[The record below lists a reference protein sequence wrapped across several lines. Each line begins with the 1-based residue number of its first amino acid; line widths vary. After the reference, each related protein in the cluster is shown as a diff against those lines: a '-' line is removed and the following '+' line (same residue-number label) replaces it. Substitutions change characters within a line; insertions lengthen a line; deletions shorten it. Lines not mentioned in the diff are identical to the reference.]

1 MRIGVAGIGKMGAA
15 IAARLMEV
23 GHEVAV
29 WNRTP
34 DKAKAVAGATAVA
47 TPSDLARRSEAVITI
62 LTDGAAIDAVYNG
75 PAGLLSGDVTGKL
88 FIEMSTVP
96 PKVETA
102 LAPKVEA
109 KNAVFVECPVGGSTT
124 PARQGKLLGL
134 LGGDAAAAARALPIL
149 NQLCRK
155 VEHCGP
161 VGAGSSMKLAI
172 NLPLMVAWQAYGE
185 AFAIARDV
193 GWEPKRLLD
202 LFVESNGANNG
213 LKMRADMIVAMMEN
227 RDPGPTTFNIA
238 DAVKDLRTMVDTGA
252 AKGADMPATRAALSA
267 FEEANKRGLGGG
279 DGARQAVYWA
289 SRARAITSQRFS
301 FTQRIG
307 ATMSVIS
314 LSQASTIVDVALK
327 KARDTNLAPLT
338 VAVLDA
344 GGHLVAFKREDKSGL
359 LRYDIAYGKAW
370 GALGMGFGSRTL
382 ATRAGKTP
390 QFFTMLAAAS
400 GGRMVTN
407 PGGVLIRDAGGNV
420 IGACG
425 ISGDTSDKDE
435 MCAIAGIEAAGLK
448 ADPGAD

>member
-1 MRIGVAGIGKMGAA
+1 VSAYGIAPRAEQAAFSPRADRLSSAPRRNVAGERRMRIGIAGIGKMGAA

-23 GHEVAV
+23 GHDVTV

-34 DKAKAVAGATAVA
+34 DKAKAVAGANVAA
-47 TPSDLARRSEAVITI
+47 TPAELAQRSEAVITI
-62 LTDGAAIDAVYNG
+62 LTDGAAIEAVYHG
-75 PAGLLSGDVTGKL
+75 PSGLLSGDIKGRL

-102 LAPKVEA
+102 LGPKVEA
-109 KNAVFVECPVGGSTT
+109 KGAVFVECPVGGSTA

-134 LGGDAAAAARALPIL
+134 LGGNDSAAARALPIL

-193 GWEPKRLLD
+193 GWEPKRLLE

-252 AKGADMPATRAALSA
+252 AKGADMPATKAALAA
-267 FEEANKRGLGGG
+267 FEEANKKGLGGG
-279 DGARQAVYWA
+279 DGSQQSVYWA
-289 SRARAITSQRFS
+289 SR
-301 FTQRIG
+301 
-307 ATMSVIS
+307 
-314 LSQASTIVDVALK
+314 
-327 KARDTNLAPLT
+327 
-338 VAVLDA
+338 
-344 GGHLVAFKREDKSGL
+344 KR
-359 LRYDIAYGKAW
+359 
-370 GALGMGFGSRTL
+370 
-382 ATRAGKTP
+382 
-390 QFFTMLAAAS
+390 
-400 GGRMVTN
+400 
-407 PGGVLIRDAGGNV
+407 
-420 IGACG
+420 
-425 ISGDTSDKDE
+425 
-435 MCAIAGIEAAGLK
+435 
-448 ADPGAD
+448 